1 MDQAQLDQFKILKDL
16 PEQPDN
22 SYAVDNIVDTE
33 WLANNIEGD
42 QSEDGNGDRD
52 MHDEEMKVEKM
63 KVEET

>member
-22 SYAVDNIVDTE
+22 DYAVDNIVDAE

-42 QSEDGNGDRD
+42 QSEDGNGDGD